1 MIQRR
6 NRARGSKISRKRASK
21 KGSAAKKISSDRD
34 QFHGL
39 TFLRQRDFNARLP
52 EAMVLEALH
61 EAFSALA
68 SGTAVQPPQ
77 ASGMTVGQVDVI
89 WYPGIL
95 GTHHL
100 FGAKLS
106 PYLMHRKDGPKVT
119 AWTLLCSTETG
130 EPVLLCDSL
139 ALTTERTAATTAL
152 AVQLLKPAKAQRLA
166 VFGLGAVG
174 LAHLRYAA
182 EISNWSEVNVFS
194 RHAHRDDSILQKIP
208 ASLRRKIRIAESAQ
222 SAVENSDVILLCTS
236 STTPVIDHRW
246 LKPSQMVTSLTTTSA
261 SACEIAPEALPDL
274 DVYCDYRATTP
285 AVAGEMTAA
294 AKDHGWSPDTI
305 LGDLPELVSGKCGQ
319 PAGNRA
325 IFFRS
330 VGLGIEDIA
339 IAGALLRK
347 RNKSSKF
354 ASSGGRRS

>member
-1 MIQRR
+1 MTQRK
-6 NRARGSKISRKRASK
+6 NRTRGSKISRKRARK
-21 KGSAAKKISSDRD
+21 KRGATEKISSDRD

-39 TFLRQRDFNARLP
+39 IFLRQRDFDARLP
-52 EAMVLEALH
+52 EATVLEALR

-68 SGTAVQPPQ
+68 AGTAVQPPQ
-77 ASGMTVGQVDVI
+77 ASGMTAGQVDVI

-95 GTHHL
+95 GAHDL

-106 PYLMHRKDGPKVT
+106 PYLMQRKDGPKVT

-182 EISNWSEVNVFS
+182 EISDWSEVNVFS
-194 RHAHRDDSILQKIP
+194 RHAHRDGSILEKVP
-208 ASLRRKIRIAESAQ
+208 ASLRQKTRIAPSAQ

-236 STTPVIDHRW
+236 STTPVIDYRW
-246 LKPSQMVTSLTTTSA
+246 LNPSQMVTSLTTTSA
-261 SACEIAPEALPDL
+261 AACEIAPEALAGL
-274 DVYCDYRATTP
+274 DVYCDYRSTTP

-294 AKDHGWSPDTI
+294 AKNHSWSPDKI
-305 LGDLPELVSGKCGQ
+305 LGDLPELVSGKCRK

-339 IAGALLRK
+339 IASALLRK
-347 RNKSSKF
+347 RKKSNKA
-354 ASSGGRRS
+354 AS

>member
-1 MIQRR
+1 MTRR
-6 NRARGSKISRKRASK
+6 KMRIRVAKTARKRAVK
-21 KGSAAKKISSDRD
+21 KSSAAGKNASARN

-39 TFLRQRDFNARLP
+39 TFLRQKDFDARLS
-52 EAMVLEALH
+52 EATVLEALR

-77 ASGMTVGQVDVI
+77 ASGMTAGQVDVI

-95 GTHHL
+95 GTHNL

-106 PYLMHRKDGPKVT
+106 PYLMQRKDGPKVT

-166 VFGLGAVG
+166 VIGLGAVG

-182 EISNWSEVNVFS
+182 EISEWSEVNVFS
-194 RHAHRDDSILQKIP
+194 RHAHRDTSILQKIP
-208 ASLRRKIRIAESAQ
+208 ASLRQKTSIAASAQ

-236 STTPVIDHRW
+236 STTPVIDYRW
-246 LKPSQMVTSLTTTSA
+246 LNPSQLVTSLTTTSPA
-261 SACEIAPEALPDL
+261 ACEIAPESLAGL
-274 DVYCDYRATTP
+274 DVFCDYRSTTP

-294 AKDHGWSPDTI
+294 AKNHGWSPDKI
-305 LGDLPELVSGKCGQ
+305 LGDLPELLSGKCCK

-339 IAGALLRK
+339 IGGALLSK
-347 RNKSSKF
+347 RRKSSNT

>member
-1 MIQRR
+1 M
-6 NRARGSKISRKRASK
+6 
-21 KGSAAKKISSDRD
+21 
-34 QFHGL
+34 
-39 TFLRQRDFNARLP
+39 LRQRDFNARLP
-52 EAMVLEALH
+52 EATVLEALH

-77 ASGMTVGQVDVI
+77 ASGMTAGQVDVI

-106 PYLMHRKDGPKVT
+106 PYLMQRKAGPRVT

-152 AVQLLKPAKAQRLA
+152 ALQLLKPAKAQRLA
-166 VFGLGAVG
+166 VIGLGAVA

-182 EISNWSEVNVFS
+182 KISEWSEVNVFS
-194 RHAHRDDSILQKIP
+194 RHAHRDNSILQKIP
-208 ASLRRKIRIAESAQ
+208 ANLRQKTSIAASAQ

-246 LKPSQMVTSLTTTSA
+246 LNPSQMVTSLTTTSTA
-261 SACEIAPEALPDL
+261 ACEIAPEALAGL
-274 DVYCDYRATTP
+274 DVYCDYRVTTP

-294 AKDHGWSPDTI
+294 VKNHGWSPDKI
-305 LGDLPELVSGKCGQ
+305 LGDLPELVSGKCRK

-339 IAGALLRK
+339 IASALLRK
-347 RNKSSKF
+347 RRKSSNS

>member
-1 MIQRR
+1 MTQRKER
-6 NRARGSKISRKRASK
+6 TRRSKISRKRASK
-21 KGSAAKKISSDRD
+21 KRSAAKKNSSARERY
-34 QFHGL
+34 HGL
-39 TFLRQRDFNARLP
+39 TFLRQKDFDARLP
-52 EAMVLEALH
+52 EATVLEALR

-77 ASGMTVGQVDVI
+77 ASGMTAGQVDVI

-95 GTHHL
+95 GTHNL

-106 PYLMHRKDGPKVT
+106 PYLMQRKDGPKVT

-166 VFGLGAVG
+166 VFGLGSVG

-182 EISNWSEVNVFS
+182 EISDWSEVNVYS
-194 RHAHRDDSILQKIP
+194 RHAHLDGSILQKIP
-208 ASLRRKIRIAESAQ
+208 ADLRRKTRIAESAQ

-274 DVYCDYRATTP
+274 DVYCDYRVTKI
-285 AVAGEMTAA
+285 G
-294 AKDHGWSPDTI
+294 
-305 LGDLPELVSGKCGQ
+305 
-319 PAGNRA
+319 RA
-325 IFFRS
+325 SCR
-330 VGLGIEDIA
+330 
-339 IAGALLRK
+339 
-347 RNKSSKF
+347 
-354 ASSGGRRS
+354 GRV